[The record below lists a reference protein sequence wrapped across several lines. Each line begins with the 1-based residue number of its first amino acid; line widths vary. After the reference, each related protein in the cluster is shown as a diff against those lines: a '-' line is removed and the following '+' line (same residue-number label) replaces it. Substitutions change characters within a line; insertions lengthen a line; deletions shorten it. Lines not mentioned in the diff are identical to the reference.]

1 MNRAKAEE
9 ITAKVRNRLSARYKS
24 TITEWQLE
32 SQKGLAVQDPSLSLS
47 QVTFD
52 KPPDDGVLQALLL
65 SIKRL
70 GDGTETFAVPEVQP
84 VEAEWLSEK
93 SSLES
98 GNGNNTRSF
107 ECIGKRLTV
116 EQIQLHHPTNPLFS
130 SSTEAPSSIAL
141 TQPLSLAITV
151 SSRAMTY

>member
-32 SQKGLAVQDPSLSLS
+32 SQKGPAVQDPTLELS
-47 QVTFD
+47 QVTFA
-52 KPPDDGVLQALLL
+52 KPPEDDVLQALLQ

-70 GDGTETFAVPEVQP
+70 GDGTETFAIPKIEP

-93 SSLES
+93 NSLES
-98 GNGNNTRSF
+98 GNCHDT
-107 ECIGKRLTV
+107 
-116 EQIQLHHPTNPLFS
+116 
-130 SSTEAPSSIAL
+130 
-141 TQPLSLAITV
+141 
-151 SSRAMTY
+151 